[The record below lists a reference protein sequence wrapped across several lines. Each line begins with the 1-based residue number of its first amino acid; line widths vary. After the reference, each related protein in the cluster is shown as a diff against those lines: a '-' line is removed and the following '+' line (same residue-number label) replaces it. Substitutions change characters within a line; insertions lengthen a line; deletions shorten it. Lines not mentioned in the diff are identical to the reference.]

1 SRPIDDAEEQP
12 TMTTRVSALVLAAVV
27 PTLAASADEIFLKSG
42 GQLSGRIVSRN
53 ETTIEIDV
61 GAGRGGV
68 PAASVPRMEEGVSAL
83 QEYEARAGRIAPGDA
98 AGWVALGDWASGQ
111 GLGAQAREAYHRALA
126 ASPDDPRANEA
137 LGNVRMDGGWVSEDD
152 SYRARGYVQFEGDW
166 ITPAEHDAIL
176 REREAESARE
186 RERQEADTRV
196 REAEARAD
204 EAEARARQADAEAQ
218 DSTDGVPLWYAWG
231 GGPAVWPSR
240 PVVTQPIAPRP
251 VARPRAVPR

>member
-1 SRPIDDAEEQP
+1 
-12 TMTTRVSALVLAAVV
+12 MKSAALALAAVLV
-27 PTLAASADEIFLKSG
+27 PLAASADEIFLKSG
-42 GQLSGRIVSRN
+42 GKLSGRIVSRN

-61 GAGRGGV
+61 GAGRVGV
-68 PAASVPRMEEGVSAL
+68 PAASVLRIEEGVSAL
-83 QEYEARAGRIAPGDA
+83 QEYEARAGRVAPGDA

-137 LGNVRMDGGWVSEDD
+137 VGNVRMDGHWVSEED

-166 ITPAEHDAIL
+166 ITPAEQDAIL
-176 REREAESARE
+176 REREAESARQ
-186 RERQEADTRV
+186 REQQAAGTRV

-204 EAEARARQADAEAQ
+204 EAEARAREAEANAQ
-218 DSTDGVPLWYAWG
+218 ESADGVPLWYAWG
-231 GGPAVWPSR
+231 GGPVVWPSR
-240 PVVTQPIAPRP
+240 PVVTQPIAPSRP